1 LNQSKNIVRAQFDI
15 GILPQEPVADFVDL
29 VAAAEDKGFGG
40 VWVADSQSIF
50 RDAYAALAVCALRTR
65 KMLLA
70 TGVTNPITRHP
81 AVIAGGIA
89 TIDELS
95 GGRAILGIGTGFS
108 AVRTLGL
115 KPAPLKVMEEAV
127 LCMRSLLQR
136 QTAVYEGR
144 EIKMTWPVRQVPIYF
159 ASSGPKSLQLA
170 GRIADGVVFQ
180 IGSDPALIRYAIGQV
195 LEGARQAGRTRS
207 QIQLC
212 ARLGCALSGNRDEAR
227 NEIRA
232 YAAAAAETVFQSN
245 AEDTLPAEV
254 VADLKKLKEHYDY
267 YQHVNHEAD
276 HLSLVT
282 DRVIDS
288 MVIAGTPAEVLPRF
302 QAILQLGVDRVVIPL
317 TVRNRMKMLKTLA
330 DEVIA
335 YLT

>member
-1 LNQSKNIVRAQFDI
+1 MQTQFDI

-29 VAAAEDKGFGG
+29 VVAAEDMGFGG

-50 RDAYAALAVCALRTR
+50 RDAYAALTVCALRTR

-81 AVIAGGIA
+81 AVIAGSIA

-115 KPAPLKVMEEAV
+115 KPASLRTMEEAA

-136 QTAVYEGR
+136 QTATYEGK
-144 EIKMTWPVRQVPIYF
+144 EIKMTWPARQVPIYF

-180 IGSDPALIRYAIGQV
+180 IGSDPGLIRYAIEQV
-195 LEGARQAGRTRS
+195 LEGARQAGRNRS

-212 ARLGCALSGNRDEAR
+212 VRLGCAVSANRDEAR

-245 AEDTLPAEV
+245 SEAALPAEV

-267 YQHVNHEAD
+267 YQHVDLEAD

-302 QAILQLGVDRVVIPL
+302 RAILELGVDRIVIPL
-317 TVRNRMKMLKTLA
+317 TVKDRSKMLKTLA
-330 DEVIA
+330 EKVIA
-335 YLT
+335 HLT

>member
-1 LNQSKNIVRAQFDI
+1 MRAQFDI

-29 VAAAEDKGFGG
+29 VVAAEDMGFGG

-65 KMLLA
+65 RILLA

-81 AVIAGGIA
+81 AVIAGSMA

-108 AVRTLGL
+108 AIRTLGL
-115 KPAPLKVMEEAV
+115 KPASLKTMEEAT
-127 LCMRSLLQR
+127 LCMRNLMQR
-136 QTAVYEGR
+136 QTATYEGR
-144 EIKMTWPVRQVPIYF
+144 EIKMTWPSRQVPIYF

-195 LEGARQAGRTRS
+195 LEGARQAGRSRS

-212 ARLGCALSGNRDEAR
+212 ARLGCAVSADRGEAR

-245 AEDTLPAEV
+245 SEATLSSEV
-254 VADLKKLKEHYDY
+254 VADLKTLKEHYDY
-267 YQHVNHEAD
+267 YQHVDQHAD

-288 MVIAGTPAEVLPRF
+288 MVIAGTPEEVLPRF
-302 QAILQLGVDRVVIPL
+302 QAILELGVDRIVIPL
-317 TVRNRMKMLKTLA
+317 TVKDRRKMLKMLSE
-330 DEVIA
+330 EVIA
-335 YLT
+335 HLT